1 MDQETFRTSQHL
13 LETDGQVHAR
23 FMYFNHLLR
32 QAIAEESRHYIC
44 PGLQCLVLGDSQVGK
59 TSFVRSLTGERFAT
73 EQTKTPRIEERI
85 VDKEW
90 NTREFTKDHAT
101 GKFIP
106 YFKETLVRSMSFGR
120 DRKEPLSDSTKL
132 DYMAVLMMIF
142 LYGYQ
147 IKRLVSVMLHYAL
160 LSMLVLLSFFAYFVV
175 HRKSICQPIT
185 EVSDLHI
192 CSYPLWIIDQMYTER
207 NSSIWGNCVSCSHDS
222 LLKCDF
228 RNTAVL
234 EDYSFLICS
243 KHHVTRSCGT
253 SLVAP

>member
-1 MDQETFRTSQHL
+1 
-13 LETDGQVHAR
+13 
-23 FMYFNHLLR
+23 
-32 QAIAEESRHYIC
+32 
-44 PGLQCLVLGDSQVGK
+44 
-59 TSFVRSLTGERFAT
+59 
-73 EQTKTPRIEERI
+73 
-85 VDKEW
+85 
-90 NTREFTKDHAT
+90 
-101 GKFIP
+101 
-106 YFKETLVRSMSFGR
+106 MSFGR

-253 SLVAP
+253 SLVAPWVYSKMVSKSPRSRQDWVREDSSNSGIVVINGCRFYWLFNLYGTLVTSYGKQSSARQSTPSTFGQ